1 MSKLYTR
8 YLELKRED
16 PNKMYLIKAG
26 LFYIFIGEDATTMS
40 NMTKLKCVPLN
51 DRVMKCGFP
60 ESAKTKYLRRL
71 KENGKEVEVIDLK
84 EDKKMDPAFA
94 SQLDCLL
101 ALESLDLNT
110 ITPIQAIEYLSSI
123 QRELLRMKAEEEEKK
138 EKVF

>member
-1 MSKLYTR
+1 M
-8 YLELKRED
+8 
-16 PNKMYLIKAG
+16 
-26 LFYIFIGEDATTMS
+26 
-40 NMTKLKCVPLN
+40 
-51 DRVMKCGFP
+51 
-60 ESAKTKYLRRL
+60 